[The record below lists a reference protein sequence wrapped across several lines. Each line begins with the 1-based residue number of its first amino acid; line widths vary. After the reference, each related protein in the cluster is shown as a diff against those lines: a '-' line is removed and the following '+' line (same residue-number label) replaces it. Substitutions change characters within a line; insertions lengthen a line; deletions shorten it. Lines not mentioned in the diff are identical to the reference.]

1 MSSGG
6 DGLLVNITA
15 QYRNRAVL
23 LSDYDRMRSFL
34 RDMDYTPDPEDP
46 VIWKSMGN
54 TFFGKKNYD
63 LALQCYENAVEI
75 NHTYIC
81 LLYTSDAADE

>member
-34 RDMDYTPDPEDP
+34 RDMDYTGPGGTCNME
-46 VIWKSMGN
+46 IHGKY
-54 TFFGKKNYD
+54 FFWEKIMILPY
-63 LALQCYENAVEI
+63 NAMKMP
-75 NHTYIC
+75 
-81 LLYTSDAADE
+81 